1 MSQELR
7 STVTFLQMFG
17 PPARPWRAPP
27 RPDLSVVQI
36 RPVTAGF
43 YRPIYNDV
51 GAPWRWAVRRRMSD
65 ANLEALLNDPR
76 IELHVLYVGAWAVGF
91 GELDGRVEGEIEIRY
106 FGIRPDWIGQGLG
119 PYFLDCLTRMVWRR
133 DLRRF
138 WLHTCTHDHP
148 AALAMY
154 QRGGFEP
161 YHRCEE
167 TQIDPFLDGTIPCPP
182 GGFRFPTPSSS

>member
-1 MSQELR
+1 MSLELR

-17 PPARPWRAPP
+17 LPQRALRQPP
-27 RPDLSVVQI
+27 RPNLSVLQI

-51 GAPWRWAVRRRMSD
+51 GAPWRWAMRRRMTD
-65 ANLEALLNDPR
+65 VDLEALLNHPA
-76 IELHVLYVGAWAVGF
+76 IELHVLYAGAWPVGF
-91 GELDGRVEGEIEIRY
+91 AELDGRVEGEVEIRY
-106 FGIRPDWIGQGLG
+106 FGIRPSCIGQGLG
-119 PYFLDCLTRMVWRR
+119 PYLLDFVIRTVWTRP
-133 DLRRF
+133 LKRF

-154 QRGGFEP
+154 ERAGFQR
-161 YHRCEE
+161 YHQAEE

-182 GGFRFPTPSSS
+182 GGFPSATPSSK